1 MKANDY
7 AKLEKDYDFKRHYFN
22 NTFWWKTLLM
32 VPPICFLFVGLVG
45 IIYLFNSDMLVSW
58 YIIPYLFLFTV
69 GTIWLKALKRHIF
82 KAAMT
87 TEGAFHICLAAPLG
101 DKGDYTYA
109 AFVNNTRRHDK
120 YYITNLVKDVSLHDL
135 LAKHEVSFKKQAILI
150 HDEESDSDIYVKAY
164 PKKEINKRNAG
175 WSISEGYFPVLYI
188 NDKNVPIIRRKDLV
202 RKS

>member
-69 GTIWLKALKRHIF
+69 GTIWLKALK
-82 KAAMT
+82 
-87 TEGAFHICLAAPLG
+87 
-101 DKGDYTYA
+101 
-109 AFVNNTRRHDK
+109 
-120 YYITNLVKDVSLHDL
+120 
-135 LAKHEVSFKKQAILI
+135 
-150 HDEESDSDIYVKAY
+150 
-164 PKKEINKRNAG
+164 
-175 WSISEGYFPVLYI
+175 
-188 NDKNVPIIRRKDLV
+188 
-202 RKS
+202 